1 MGEESSNKK
10 IIKLMRLTSQ
20 EQMILTYMEQFY
32 AEFKN
37 SEKLKKLLNGKTS
50 IRLVDYFVTN
60 YSKKNRSNIM
70 VSNNSKKSKNNISK
84 DEINT
89 NNGEIKSVTKT
100 NQNYQIFNIH
110 SSYKSQLKAWNKK
123 YFDPF
128 SRGDRIPFFLND
140 ICIITTIGQLNF
152 FKWFI
157 SNKIYRYVKQNYD
170 DIEKNMNSNKQIV
183 KKKKKTITPK
193 PYYKRNNYKGL
204 IYSNL
209 QNQVRKSENQQI
221 SIKTSKQSES
231 LSCIPNNCFKK
242 SSKIEVRFD

>member
-32 AEFKN
+32 REFKN

-70 VSNNSKKSKNNISK
+70 ISNDNKKSKNNITK
-84 DEINT
+84 DEISI
-89 NNGEIKSVTKT
+89 NNAETKSSSNS

-128 SRGDRIPFFLND
+128 SRGDRIPFFLNE

-170 DIEKNMNSNKQIV
+170 DIEKSMNSNKQII
-183 KKKKKTITPK
+183 KKKKKVTAPK
-193 PYYKRNNYKGL
+193 LYYKRNNYKNM

-209 QNQVRKSENQQI
+209 QNQVKKYDNIQI
-221 SIKTSKQSES
+221 SAKTSKHSDS
-231 LSCIPNNCFKK
+231 LSCIPNNSFKK